1 MAKESGE
8 GSNSGRDSLEYQEFL
23 GQRALLV
30 DDNEINLKVL
40 EVRLQKKGFKTTIT
54 TNPKEALEFLGS
66 RTFDLVLLDLVMP
79 EVTGLDILDFVRKKH
94 SAIELPVIMT
104 TAQLES
110 SNIVSAFDKGAND
123 YITKP
128 IDFKVTWARIRTH
141 LTIKKLN
148 EDLEKKRQESIEH
161 ARMGTLVDMAGSV
174 AHEINNPLTIILGWV
189 QLLNNSVQKGSP
201 KEKILVGLDNIF
213 QSVLRVES
221 VVRGLSAFAKEG
233 GSEEVKDLSIQEV
246 LQTTLSICQ
255 TTLNDMGISFVSE
268 DFKSDVVIKGREGM
282 FIQVFFNLI
291 KNSMEAIKNLEE
303 RWIKINFEINN
314 KELRIFFT
322 DSGDG
327 IPKEI
332 QSKIMIPFFT
342 THEMEK
348 GEAAIG
354 LGLSVCKGIIEEHG
368 GAFSL
373 NPEAKNTQFIIS
385 LEISS

>member
-54 TNPKEALEFLGS
+54 TNPKEALEFLDS

-128 IDFKVTWARIRTH
+128 IDFKATWARIRTH

-327 IPKEI
+327 IPAEI

>member
-1 MAKESGE
+1 MTRKNGDGPYSG
-8 GSNSGRDSLEYQEFL
+8 GSSSGYQEFL

-40 EVRLQKKGFKTTIT
+40 EIRLQKKGFKTTIT
-54 TNPKEALEFLGS
+54 TNPKEALELLES
-66 RTFDLVLLDLVMP
+66 HTFDLVLLDLIMP
-79 EVTGLDILDFVRKKH
+79 EVNGLEILDYVRKKH

-148 EDLEKKRQESIEH
+148 EDLERKRQESIEH

-189 QLLNNSVQKGSP
+189 QLLNNSVEKGSS

-233 GSEEVKDLSIQEV
+233 GGEEVQDLSIQNV

-255 TTLNDMGISFVSE
+255 TTLSDMGISFISQNL
-268 DFKSDVVIKGREGM
+268 KSDVFIKGREGM

-303 RWIKINFEINN
+303 RWIKINFEINDN
-314 KELRIFFT
+314 QLTIYFT
-322 DSGDG
+322 DSGEG

-342 THEMEK
+342 THEMET
-348 GEAAIG
+348 GESAIG
-354 LGLSVCKGIIEEHG
+354 LGLSVCKGIVEEHG
-368 GAFSL
+368 GTFKL
-373 NPEAKNTQFIIS
+373 NPEAENTQFIIS
-385 LEISS
+385 LRLNP

>member
-1 MAKESGE
+1 MENDD
-8 GSNSGRDSLEYQEFL
+8 GSHSGRNSPEYQEFL

-40 EVRLQKKGFKTTIT
+40 EVRLKKKGFKTTIT
-54 TNPKEALEFLGS
+54 TSPKEALDLLES

-79 EVTGLDILDFVRKKH
+79 EITGLEILDFVRKKH

-110 SNIVSAFDKGAND
+110 SNIISAFDKGAND

-148 EDLEKKRQESIEH
+148 EDLEKKRQDSVEH

-189 QLLNNSVQKGSP
+189 QLLNNSVEKGSS
-201 KEKILVGLDNIF
+201 KEKILIGLDNIF

-233 GSEEVKDLSIQEV
+233 GGEEVQDLSIQNV

-255 TTLNDMGISFVSE
+255 TTLSDMGISFVSQ
-268 DFKSDVVIKGREGM
+268 DLKSDVIIRGREGM

-303 RWIKINFEINN
+303 RWIKINFETNDE
-314 KELRIFFT
+314 ELIIYFT
-322 DSGDG
+322 DSGGG

-348 GEAAIG
+348 GETAIG

-368 GAFSL
+368 GSFRL
-373 NPEAKNTQFIIS
+373 NSEVDNTQFIIS
-385 LEISS
+385 LKINS

>member
-1 MAKESGE
+1 MTIENDD
-8 GSNSGRDSLEYQEFL
+8 GSHSGRNSPEYQEFL

-40 EVRLQKKGFKTTIT
+40 EVRLKKKGFKTTIT
-54 TNPKEALEFLGS
+54 TSPKEALDLLES

-79 EVTGLDILDFVRKKH
+79 EITGLEILDFVRKKH

-110 SNIVSAFDKGAND
+110 SNVISAFDKGAND

-128 IDFKVTWARIRTH
+128 IDFKVAWARIRTH

-148 EDLEKKRQESIEH
+148 EDLEKKRQDSVEH

-189 QLLNNSVQKGSP
+189 QLLNNSVEKGSP
-201 KEKILVGLDNIF
+201 KEKILIGLDNIF

-233 GSEEVKDLSIQEV
+233 GGEEVQDLSIQNV

-255 TTLNDMGISFVSE
+255 TTLSDMGISFVSQ
-268 DFKSDVVIKGREGM
+268 DLKSDVVIRGREGM

-303 RWIKINFEINN
+303 RWIKINFETSDE
-314 KELRIFFT
+314 ELIIYFT
-322 DSGDG
+322 DSGGG

-348 GEAAIG
+348 GETAIG

-368 GAFSL
+368 GSFRL
-373 NPEAKNTQFIIS
+373 NSEVDNTQFIIS
-385 LEISS
+385 LKINS

>member
-189 QLLNNSVQKGSP
+189 QLLNNSVEKGSP